1 MQPPVSPSVPNA
13 FDRLLGYDLAIGARA
28 GARLVAGADEV
39 GRACLAGPLV
49 AAACLFDWNA
59 LTPVDLDRLERL
71 NDSKKLKPARCRE
84 LRAVITELAV
94 CVAVCVVTAAEIDRD
109 RLDVSNL
116 RALRQT
122 VSELKPAPGLCF
134 TDGFAVPDCR
144 YETTA
149 LVRGDE
155 TSAAVAAA
163 SVVAKATRDELME
176 AVIAAYPH
184 YGFDGNQGY
193 ITKEHNDAIRR
204 FGVTPQHRLT
214 YDCAIYR
221 EVGRRSAA

>member
-84 LRAVITELAV
+84 LRAGDHGA
-94 CVAVCVVTAAEIDRD
+94 R
-109 RLDVSNL
+109 R
-116 RALRQT
+116 
-122 VSELKPAPGLCF
+122 
-134 TDGFAVPDCR
+134 
-144 YETTA
+144 
-149 LVRGDE
+149 VRGG
-155 TSAAVAAA
+155 V
-163 SVVAKATRDELME
+163 R
-176 AVIAAYPH
+176 
-184 YGFDGNQGY
+184 GN
-193 ITKEHNDAIRR
+193 
-204 FGVTPQHRLT
+204 
-214 YDCAIYR
+214 
-221 EVGRRSAA
+221 GR